1 MSRNT
6 RFGKPCMTNLP
17 PELGRQIIDEI
28 LSAPPTD
35 RKPMQEKSRKTVGE
49 LKRKM
54 NSIKTEDN
62 DIWKRNCR

>member
-17 PELGRQIIDEI
+17 PELGRQIFDEI
-28 LSAPPTD
+28 LNTPKPDPRIMEEKVRAAKEEL
-35 RKPMQEKSRKTVGE
+35 RKQLE
-49 LKRKM
+49 
-54 NSIKTEDN
+54 TEDN